1 MAHLTTTPTTLRR
14 LRRIARQRGLTL
26 IELMVALVVG
36 LMVILAALSVFTT
49 TGRSAG
55 TVDAAGQL
63 RDDARF
69 AADIIQRL
77 AVQTG
82 FEDIGFVTRTYQG
95 TPQTYKAANGQVDP
109 TGMMAPISGFSG
121 KKPAAG
127 NGAVTYNSSTKQLT
141 VNEGDASYCP
151 QAGKCSDTLVLRYQA
166 VNKGDSLSDADG
178 SMMVCSGDA
187 LGAGDAH
194 DTEIRTER
202 AVSVFYVDTDP
213 ETGEPTLYCR
223 YTTKESGNL
232 STPATPLVK
241 GVESFK
247 VLYGVDNITANT
259 KADASGADTGHA
271 KLVPSRYLTAGEMAV
286 SGDTAATQTNWRRV
300 RTLRIGLVLR
310 AGDRPIQRG
319 QAVAQGDDAT
329 IYPLG
334 EGFGGEYTINDAR
347 LRQPYIFTV
356 NVRNCLNQGYQS
368 AGDPGASASTDIP
381 PCDVVVPRDPST
393 TGGSV

>member
-1 MAHLTTTPTTLRR
+1 MAHLTTTPATLRR

-26 IELMVALVVG
+26 VELMVALVVG

-69 AADIIQRL
+69 AAEIIQRL

-109 TGMMAPISGFSG
+109 KGMMAPISGFSG
-121 KKPAAG
+121 KKPAEG
-127 NGAVTYNSSTKQLT
+127 DGAVAYDSSTKQLT
-141 VNEGDASYCP
+141 VNEGANAP
-151 QAGKCSDTLVLRYQA
+151 NGSDTLVLRYQA

-178 SMMVCSGDA
+178 SMLVCSGDA
-187 LGAGDAH
+187 LGRGDAH

-202 AVSVFYVDTDP
+202 AVSIFYVDIDDQ
-213 ETGEPTLYCR
+213 TGEPTLYCR
-223 YTTKESGNL
+223 YTTKESGDL
-232 STPATPLVK
+232 SSPATALVK

-247 VLYGVDNITANT
+247 VLYGVDNITPGAA
-259 KADASGADTGHA
+259 ADATDATAHA
-271 KLVPSRYLTAGEMAV
+271 KLIPTRYLTAAQMNA
-286 SGDTAATQTNWRRV
+286 GDTASTQTNWRRV

-310 AGDRPIQRG
+310 AGDKPIQSG
-319 QAVAQGDDAT
+319 QEKVAQT
-329 IYPLG
+329 IHPLG
-334 EGFGGEYTINDAR
+334 EGFGSSYSVNDAR
-347 LRQPYIFTV
+347 LRQPYIFTI

-381 PCDVVVPRDPST
+381 PCDVVVPRDA
-393 TGGSV
+393 TGGGTV